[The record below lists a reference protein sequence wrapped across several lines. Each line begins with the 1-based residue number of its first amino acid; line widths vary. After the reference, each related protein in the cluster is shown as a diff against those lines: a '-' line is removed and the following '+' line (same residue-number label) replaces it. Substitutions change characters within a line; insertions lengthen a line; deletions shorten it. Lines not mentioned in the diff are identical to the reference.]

1 MVARHVVPINTL
13 KNSIHALNHP
23 DHSQAPHPASQPLS
37 FGEHRR
43 ISSIP
48 GSKTAAAFLTSLSAN
63 LTLPDSESPFP
74 SPMSTPSSPRGN
86 SHDLHGSHLLPPS
99 PLSSAVT
106 MAPDD
111 TNESVPPDSLSPAH
125 VSKPIE
131 APAQP
136 PSPPR
141 TSTVA
146 RPSTAAHGP
155 DDHLAGV
162 PELVT
167 EAATTE
173 DDKVA
178 ALKLIADSVAQQR
191 QAASWAL
198 LSHPT
203 TLAAYVGLMAV
214 VSHFVWRTA
223 GDWPYMLTTG
233 AGATMALLI
242 AVRLITGR
250 YISLAEEINWSF
262 LDDADSILVTRF
274 GERIIG
280 VLVLGWAGPNMQGN
294 RAQRRRKGK
303 GAVKAWTVLLKYRGK
318 GVGLALLEEAV
329 RETVRR
335 GRESV
340 EFADDHANSHRIL
353 PAYFNGNFERGEKRA
368 RKALQSVIETS
379 GAFGGRRR
387 KNSLTK
393 AP

>member
-13 KNSIHALNHP
+13 KNSIHAINHP
-23 DHSQAPHPASQPLS
+23 ASHSQAPHSASQPLS

-74 SPMSTPSSPRGN
+74 SPMSTPSPLRGSN
-86 SHDLHGSHLLPPS
+86 HDLHGSHLPPPS

-106 MAPDD
+106 MAPDE
-111 TNESVPPDSLSPAH
+111 TNDSVPPDSLSPAYA
-125 VSKPIE
+125 SK
-131 APAQP
+131 ATSSQP
-136 PSPPR
+136 RAPSPPKAPAE
-141 TSTVA
+141 A
-146 RPSTAAHGP
+146 RPSSTEAPG
-155 DDHLAGV
+155 DDPLADV

-167 EAATTE
+167 TVATSQ
-173 DDKVA
+173 DDKIA
-178 ALKLIADSVAQQR
+178 ALKLVADSVAQQR

-203 TLAAYVGLMAV
+203 MLAVYVGLMAV

-223 GDWPYMLTTG
+223 GDWPRLLTTA
-233 AGATMALLI
+233 AGVTMTLLV
-242 AVRLITGR
+242 AVRLVTGR

-262 LDDADSILVTRF
+262 LDDADSIIVTRF

-303 GAVKAWTVLLKYRGK
+303 GVIKAWTVLLKYRGK
-318 GVGLALLEEAV
+318 GVGLGLLEEAV
-329 RETVRR
+329 RETVQR
-335 GRESV
+335 GGEGV
-340 EFADDHANSHRIL
+340 EFADEHANSHRVL
-353 PAYFNGNFERGEKRA
+353 PAYFNGPFERVEKRA
-368 RKALQSVIETS
+368 RKALQSVVDTS
-379 GAFGGRRR
+379 GAFGRRR
-387 KNSLTK
+387 KSSLTK

>member
-63 LTLPDSESPFP
+63 LTLPDSESPLP
-74 SPMSTPSSPRGN
+74 SPMSTPSPLRGSN
-86 SHDLHGSHLLPPS
+86 HDLHGSHLPPPS

-106 MAPDD
+106 MAPDE

-125 VSKPIE
+125 ASKPI
-131 APAQP
+131 AARGQP
-136 PSPPR
+136 PSSPIAPAE
-141 TSTVA
+141 A
-146 RPSTAAHGP
+146 RLSTAVDGSEDP
-155 DDHLAGV
+155 LAGV

-167 EAATTE
+167 TTATTE
-173 DDKVA
+173 DDKIA
-178 ALKLIADSVAQQR
+178 ALKLVADSVAQQR

-203 TLAAYVGLMAV
+203 MLAAYVGLLAV
-214 VSHFVWRTA
+214 VSHFVWRTD
-223 GDWPYMLTTG
+223 GDWPRLLTTG
-233 AGATMALLI
+233 AGVTMALLV

-250 YISLAEEINWSF
+250 YISLAEQINWSF
-262 LDDADSILVTRF
+262 LDDADSLIVTKF
-274 GERIIG
+274 GERMIG

-303 GAVKAWTVLLKYRGK
+303 GVVKAWTVLLKYRGT
-318 GVGLALLEEAV
+318 GVGLGLLEEAV

-335 GRESV
+335 GGEGV

-353 PAYFNGNFERGEKRA
+353 PAYFNGTFERGEKRA

-387 KNSLTK
+387 KSSLTK